1 MIELYQKNSDLSD
14 KPYFSQKSD
23 IHKNR
28 NFTEIGFSQIAI
40 LILILFDDQKN
51 PKLNIPGC

>member
-28 NFTEIGFSQIAI
+28 NFTEIGFT
-40 LILILFDDQKN
+40 LISFDDQKN
-51 PKLNIPGC
+51 PKLNFPGC